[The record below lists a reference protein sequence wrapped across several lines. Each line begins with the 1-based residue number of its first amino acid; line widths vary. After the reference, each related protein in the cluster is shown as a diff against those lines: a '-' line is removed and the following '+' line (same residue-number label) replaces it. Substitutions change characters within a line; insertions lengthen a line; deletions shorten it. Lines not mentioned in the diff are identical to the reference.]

1 MWTQVALIGLAV
13 AVVIFL
19 GPGVKRMAEES
30 PSGSRE
36 DWWTFVRIMAA
47 VVGFI
52 LLMVLFLR
60 WGQ

>member
-1 MWTQVALIGLAV
+1 MGMWQQLAVIALAV
-13 AVVIFL
+13 AVVLLL

-52 LLMVLFLR
+52 LLLILFLR
-60 WGQ
+60 N